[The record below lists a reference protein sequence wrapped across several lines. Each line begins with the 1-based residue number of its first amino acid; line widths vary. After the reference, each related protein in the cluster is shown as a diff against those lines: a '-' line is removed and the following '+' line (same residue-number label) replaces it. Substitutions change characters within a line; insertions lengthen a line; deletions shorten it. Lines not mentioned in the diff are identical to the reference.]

1 MLDYVPCQTIQDRR
15 ACYYI
20 QKNRKSMSKILKCCN
35 FFFIYFYIKD
45 DDNSI
50 FRLWNEYKFYI
61 GMFIKSD

>member
-20 QKNRKSMSKILKCCN
+20 QKNRKSMSKILKCYN
-35 FFFIYFYIKD
+35 FYMID
-45 DDNSI
+45 VDNSI